1 MAVRKVTSILA
12 ADVAGYSRLMADNER
27 ATVDTLTDNR
37 EVFAQHVKAN
47 QSRIAN
53 TAGDSLL
60 LEFPSAVEAVESA
73 SEIQQVLKGCKVVAQ
88 DMRTSTEK
96 IRSAKWRGSEHTEPV

>member
-1 MAVRKVTSILA
+1 
-12 ADVAGYSRLMADNER
+12 MADNER

-73 SEIQQVLKGCKVVAQ
+73 SKIQQVLKGRKVVAQ
-88 DMRTSTEK
+88 DMRTFVTEK
-96 IRSAKWRGSEHTEPV
+96 IQSAKWRGSEHTEPV